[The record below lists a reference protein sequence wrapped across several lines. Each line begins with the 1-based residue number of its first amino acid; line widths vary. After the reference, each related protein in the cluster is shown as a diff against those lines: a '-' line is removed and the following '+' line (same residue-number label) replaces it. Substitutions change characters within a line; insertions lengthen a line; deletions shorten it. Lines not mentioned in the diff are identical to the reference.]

1 MSTYEWLMN
10 KRRIQRIQEE
20 QLAIQQFIL
29 LNSDDSS
36 TITGIGGEVI
46 PVLDIVRPDL
56 QFYLTAGNSSS
67 YPGTGTSWTDISP
80 NGYVATIV
88 GATYSS
94 ADGGSILFS
103 GTGKYIDTN
112 QSLSAETFSI
122 GAWFKSSATGIRMII
137 SKETEAGWPW
147 NYRIWM
153 NDGTL
158 VGDIAQ
164 SGAES
169 TSITSPLS
177 TYNDGTWHQVFFTRD
192 GYTLRLYVD
201 GLEINNAP
209 DALAE
214 SGSITNSQE
223 VWLGLSDYTGGAGA
237 GNYQFSGNISEFM
250 MYNRVLTPDEV
261 LQNFNATKTR
271 FGL

>member
-36 TITGIGGEVI
+36 TVTGIGGEVI

-56 QFYLTAGNSSS
+56 QYYLTAGNSSS

-94 ADGGSILFS
+94 TDGGSILFN
-103 GTGKYIDTN
+103 GTGNYIDTN
-112 QSLSAETFSI
+112 QSLSAETFTI
-122 GAWFKSSATGIRMII
+122 GAWFKTSTSGIQMII
-137 SKETEAGWPW
+137 SKEVEAGWPW
-147 NYRIWM
+147 NYRIWL
-153 NDGTL
+153 NGGQL
-158 VGDIAQ
+158 VGDISQ
-164 SGAES
+164 SGAS
-169 TSITSPLS
+169 SVQISSPLS
-177 TYNDGTWHQVFFTRD
+177 TYNNGNWYQVFFTRND
-192 GYTLRLYVD
+192 STLRLYVN
-201 GLEINNAP
+201 GIEVSNTP
-209 DALAE
+209 DTLT
-214 SGSITNSQE
+214 GSIINAQE

-250 MYNRVLTPDEV
+250 MYNRVLTADEV

-271 FGL
+271 FGI